1 MTAAHFIDYL
11 NPLTYMSHAQYMSLW
26 RALFEA
32 LLQGFW
38 AKLFASSALFL
49 AFFIGVYRQRIVAG
63 VLLFFVSIAI
73 AYGGCILKFVLGL

>member
-1 MTAAHFIDYL
+1 MIGVHFIDYL
-11 NPLTYMSHAQYMSLW
+11 NPLTYVSHAQYLSLW
-26 RALFEA
+26 RLLFEA

-38 AKLFASSALFL
+38 AKLSASSALFL